1 MTFLNG
7 ILAFSGALTLLF
19 SKKSLDKILIVLVSF
34 ATGAMIGGAFFHL
47 IPEAIETFNLTT
59 TIILAIVGILAF
71 YLIENFLHWRHC
83 HEGGECKIHPVSY
96 LVLYGDGIHNFID
109 GIIIAGAFLV
119 NIPFGIITSILILL
133 HELPQEIG
141 DFGVLV
147 YGGFTRAK
155 ALFYNFL
162 SQLTSV
168 VGGVLGF
175 YFLATNTYATYLL
188 PIAAGGFIYIA
199 IADLIPEILKETS
212 LRKRITNAIAIV
224 IGLLVLLSAK
234 FLIG

>member
-7 ILAFSGALTLLF
+7 ILAFSGALTLIL
-19 SKKSLDKILIVLVSF
+19 SKKSLNKILIILVSF

-47 IPEAIETFNLTT
+47 IPEAIESLSVIT
-59 TIILAIVGILAF
+59 TIILVTIGIIIF

-83 HEGGECKIHPVSY
+83 HEGGKCKIHPVSY

-109 GIIIAGAFLV
+109 GIIIAGAFLIS
-119 NIPFGIITSILILL
+119 IPFGIMTSILILL

-147 YGGFTRAK
+147 YGGFTRTK
-155 ALFYNFL
+155 ALLYNFL

-168 VGGVLGF
+168 LGGIIGF
-175 YFLATNTYATYLL
+175 YFLATKTYSAYLL

-199 IADLIPEILKETS
+199 MADLIPEILKETS
-212 LRKRITNAIAIV
+212 LKKRLINAIAIV
-224 IGLLVLLSAK
+224 IGLLILLSAK